1 LATARDREKV
11 RSAAPRS
18 ENLSLRS
25 LSLDTALDR
34 SGEVREKPR
43 PVKCAQAF
51 FVRAPAVVVRATD
64 AVHRSAMRASP
75 QARVLSLRC
84 KGEHILE
91 AWPCSPNA
99 VWNKL
104 IPHGTVSSLGG
115 RQHETFLM
123 FGSAHVAAVDAAA
136 LLERMW
142 PFLAGRLR
150 RRPARSSYHLR
161 DRPMSW
167 IGFENA
173 PRCFA
178 AIIEG

>member
-1 LATARDREKV
+1 MCASVLC
-11 RSAAPRS
+11 PRS
-18 ENLSLRS
+18 GSGSSSEGCRS
-25 LSLDTALDR
+25 S
-34 SGEVREKPR
+34 
-43 PVKCAQAF
+43 CA
-51 FVRAPAVVVRATD
+51 
-64 AVHRSAMRASP
+64 ASP
-75 QARVLSLRC
+75 RASLRC
-84 KGEHILE
+84 KSEHILE

-104 IPHGTVSSLGG
+104 ILGTVSSLGA
-115 RQHETFLM
+115 RQHETFLV

-150 RRPARSSYHLR
+150 RRPARSSYYLR

-173 PRCFA
+173 QRCFA